1 MLVDF
6 SGSQTD
12 LSHTKTH
19 SLSTLY
25 LPSVSLNDS
34 GNYSCQPASLQRV
47 AITLHVLKEEK
58 EQELSAKESVSDA
71 NMKNFCL
78 GNVSVIVSL
87 LLILF
92 ITGKLQNLN

>member
-58 EQELSAKESVSDA
+58 EQELSVKESVSEA
-71 NMKNFCL
+71 NRKKFGFFNVTVDIAMLLFFMRTFNNF
-78 GNVSVIVSL
+78 V
-87 LLILF
+87 
-92 ITGKLQNLN
+92 